1 LQDCDEEFRAA
12 FTACEVASGGQPTLS
27 VALTRVVP
35 LISSAIARLLR
46 VLPKDANPNIAFS
59 PNGLETWLVCCD
71 ELTVRSVLFEL
82 FLNAWK
88 FKANGSAITIE
99 VTSTGAAIKIAVS
112 NEIEPLEAS
121 SGSISLD
128 GIEVQSTQV
137 EKDIGLETLFV
148 SITKGL
154 LDQPLDFVVQPLNG
168 TIG

>member
-1 LQDCDEEFRAA
+1 
-12 FTACEVASGGQPTLS
+12 
-27 VALTRVVP
+27 
-35 LISSAIARLLR
+35 
-46 VLPKDANPNIAFS
+46 
-59 PNGLETWLVCCD
+59 
-71 ELTVRSVLFEL
+71 VRSVLFEL